1 MSMIPKGGD
10 IIWGGLDWSPED
22 GHIPSKRKQKN
33 NDTRNGDGDTSSKKV
48 HYGRIISFGKDI
60 AEADSSEI
68 ERIEF
73 LVRFFIFSIMI
84 FNLINQLFPNR

>member
-10 IIWGGLDWSPED
+10 VIWGALDWSPED
-22 GHIPSKRKQKN
+22 GHVPSRRRLKN
-33 NDTRNGDGDTSSKKV
+33 NDTRNGGYDGDGDTVPSSKKV

-73 LVRFFIFSIMI
+73 LVRLFS
-84 FNLINQLFPNR
+84 LV